1 MVGGWHKGRIVRL
14 FVGWFSTAGKLNSTN
29 KSMLQKNRWRN
40 LKVQAQDL
48 SARGVHHPFPK
59 ITARTA
65 DACPHF
71 EAQNIISVQCA
82 AQICKVKLDQANVMS
97 FAFCFTLV
105 RLTWCDSYDDSDA
118 GEDLPSESE
127 SDNGDDEDKEDA
139 DADDILMLMQANL
152 PRAESTF
159 HTAPT
164 VNAYSYR
171 LASNGLLVII
181 IIINI
186 FTITTLKRK

>member
-1 MVGGWHKGRIVRL
+1 
-14 FVGWFSTAGKLNSTN
+14 
-29 KSMLQKNRWRN
+29 MLS
-40 LKVQAQDL
+40 L
-48 SARGVHHPFPK
+48 SSYV
-59 ITARTA
+59 
-65 DACPHF
+65 
-71 EAQNIISVQCA
+71 
-82 AQICKVKLDQANVMS
+82 
-97 FAFCFTLV
+97 FAFCFRLV
-105 RLTWCDSYDDSDA
+105 GPTTWRDSYDDGDDD
-118 GEDLPSESE
+118 EDLPSESE
-127 SDNGDDEDKEDA
+127 SNNGDDEDKEDA
-139 DADDILMLMQANL
+139 DADADDILMLMHANL

>member
-1 MVGGWHKGRIVRL
+1 
-14 FVGWFSTAGKLNSTN
+14 
-29 KSMLQKNRWRN
+29 
-40 LKVQAQDL
+40 
-48 SARGVHHPFPK
+48 
-59 ITARTA
+59 
-65 DACPHF
+65 
-71 EAQNIISVQCA
+71 
-82 AQICKVKLDQANVMS
+82 MS

-105 RLTWCDSYDDSDA
+105 RLTWRDSYDDGVA

-127 SDNGDDEDKEDA
+127 SDNGDDEDKEDADADA

-171 LASNGLLVII
+171 LASNGLMLVII

>member
-1 MVGGWHKGRIVRL
+1 MTMAMMMRISL
-14 FVGWFSTAGKLNSTN
+14 G
-29 KSMLQKNRWRN
+29 
-40 LKVQAQDL
+40 
-48 SARGVHHPFPK
+48 
-59 ITARTA
+59 
-65 DACPHF
+65 
-71 EAQNIISVQCA
+71 
-82 AQICKVKLDQANVMS
+82 
-97 FAFCFTLV
+97 
-105 RLTWCDSYDDSDA
+105 
-118 GEDLPSESE
+118 ESE
-127 SDNGDDEDKEDA
+127 SNNGDDKDREDADA
-139 DADDILMLMQANL
+139 DADDILMLMHANL

>member
-65 DACPHF
+65 DACLHF

-105 RLTWCDSYDDSDA
+105 RLTWRDSYMTMAMLVRISQVKVKVTMVTTRTRRMPMPMTSLCWCRRTCQERRA
-118 GEDLPSESE
+118 LS
-127 SDNGDDEDKEDA
+127 
-139 DADDILMLMQANL
+139 ILHPQLM
-152 PRAESTF
+152 
-159 HTAPT
+159 HTLIGWHQM
-164 VNAYSYR
+164 AYWWS
-171 LASNGLLVII
+171 
-181 IIINI
+181 
-186 FTITTLKRK
+186 

>member
-1 MVGGWHKGRIVRL
+1 MTMAMMMRIAL
-14 FVGWFSTAGKLNSTN
+14 GESESDNGE
-29 KSMLQKNRWRN
+29 
-40 LKVQAQDL
+40 DEED
-48 SARGVHHPFPK
+48 
-59 ITARTA
+59 A
-65 DACPHF
+65 DA
-71 EAQNIISVQCA
+71 
-82 AQICKVKLDQANVMS
+82 D
-97 FAFCFTLV
+97 
-105 RLTWCDSYDDSDA
+105 
-118 GEDLPSESE
+118 ESE

-139 DADDILMLMQANL
+139 DADADDILMLMHANL

-186 FTITTLKRK
+186 FTITTLKRKYRCTFFVWFPTEV

>member
-1 MVGGWHKGRIVRL
+1 MKEPQSTGTRFICQGGTPSLPQNYRKDSRCL
-14 FVGWFSTAGKLNSTN
+14 PS
-29 KSMLQKNRWRN
+29 
-40 LKVQAQDL
+40 
-48 SARGVHHPFPK
+48 
-59 ITARTA
+59 
-65 DACPHF
+65 F

-97 FAFCFTLV
+97 FAFCFTLA
-105 RLTWCDSYDDSDA
+105 RLTWRDSYDDGDA

-127 SDNGDDEDKEDA
+127 SDNGDDEDKEDADADA